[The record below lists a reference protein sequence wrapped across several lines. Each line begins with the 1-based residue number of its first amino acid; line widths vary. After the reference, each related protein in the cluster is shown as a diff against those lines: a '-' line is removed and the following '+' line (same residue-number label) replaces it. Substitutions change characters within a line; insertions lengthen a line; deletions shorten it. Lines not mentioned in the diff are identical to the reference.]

1 VICLLSP
8 ENIVF
13 RALFILILLLRIY
26 FMKIMHTKKRNLREH
41 WHYNYR
47 IRSEKLDNYYMR
59 RAIELS
65 KKAVGFV
72 NPNPLVGAV
81 IVKDNRII
89 GEGYHEY
96 FGGPHAEVNA
106 FANATEDVEGATMY
120 VTLEPCSHYG
130 KTPPC
135 ADAIV
140 KNKISKV
147 VIGMI
152 DPNPIVAGRG
162 IEILRS
168 NGIEVTTGVM
178 DTEIKKINEI
188 FIKYITLKEPFCIMK
203 TAMTLDG
210 KIATSTGDSMWI
222 SNEKSRAYVHEI
234 RHMVSGIMVGIGT
247 VLKDDPELTTRR
259 EGVIS
264 KNPIRIIIDST
275 AKVPLEAKVLNCNE
289 KTKTI
294 VVTTELA
301 KNSKIEAIKQKGAEV
316 IITPSKNNRVDLNY
330 LMRVLGK
337 MGIDSILLEGGST
350 LNYSALEAGVVDKV
364 ITFISPKIF
373 GGTSSKTPVGGQ
385 GVEHVKDSILL
396 TDTKVTRFNEDIMI
410 EGYLKKVIIN

>member
-1 VICLLSP
+1 MFMLLFK
-8 ENIVF
+8 VY
-13 RALFILILLLRIY
+13 FI
-26 FMKIMHTKKRNLREH
+26 KIMHTKKRNPRKH
-41 WHYNYR
+41 CYYNYS
-47 IRSEKLDNYYMR
+47 IRSDKLDNYYMG

-81 IVKDNRII
+81 IVKDNKII

-106 FANATEDVEGATMY
+106 FANATEDVSGATMY
-120 VTLEPCSHYG
+120 VTLEPCAHYG

-135 ADAIV
+135 ADAII

-147 VIGMI
+147 VIGMV
-152 DPNPIVAGRG
+152 DPNPKVSGLG

-168 NGIEVTTGVM
+168 NGIEVTTGIM
-178 DTEIKKINEI
+178 DKEIKKINEI
-188 FIKYITLKEPFCIMK
+188 FIKYITRKQPFCIMK

-210 KIATSTGDSMWI
+210 KIATANGDSMWI

-234 RHMVSGIMVGIGT
+234 RHMASGIMVGIGT

-275 AKVPLEAKVLNCNE
+275 VKVPLEAKVLNCNE

-294 VVTTELA
+294 IVTTELA
-301 KNSKIEAIKQKGAEV
+301 DKNKIEAIKEKGAEV
-316 IITPSKNNRVDLNY
+316 IITQSINSRVDLKY
-330 LMRVLGK
+330 LMRILGE
-337 MGIDSILLEGGST
+337 MGIDSILLEGGSI
-350 LNYSALEAGVVDKV
+350 LNYAALEAGVVDKV

-373 GGTSSKTPVGGQ
+373 GGASSKTPVGGK
-385 GVEHVKDSILL
+385 GVEYVKDSIVL
-396 TDTKVTRFNEDIMI
+396 TDTEISRFNEDIMI
-410 EGYLKKVIIN
+410 ESYIKKASIYKGSE

>member
-1 VICLLSP
+1 MK
-8 ENIVF
+8 
-13 RALFILILLLRIY
+13 RAL
-26 FMKIMHTKKRNLREH
+26 
-41 WHYNYR
+41 
-47 IRSEKLDNYYMR
+47 
-59 RAIELS
+59 ELS
-65 KKAVGFV
+65 KRGVGSV
-72 NPNPLVGAV
+72 SPNPLVGAV

-96 FGGPHAEVNA
+96 FGGPHAEINA
-106 FANATEDVEGATMY
+106 FKNTKEDVEGATMY

-147 VIGMI
+147 VIGMV

-168 NGIEVTTGVM
+168 SGIEVVVGILEK
-178 DTEIKKINEI
+178 DIRKINEI
-188 FIKYITLKEPFCIMK
+188 FIKYISEKQPFCIMK

-210 KIATSTGDSMWI
+210 KIATSIGDSKWI
-222 SNEKSRAYVHEI
+222 SNEESRKYVHEL
-234 RHMVSGIMVGIGT
+234 RHRVTGIMVGIGT

-259 EGVIS
+259 EGKINI
-264 KNPIRIIIDST
+264 NPIRIIIDST
-275 AKVPLEAKVLNCNE
+275 ARIPLEAKVLKCDE

-294 VVTTELA
+294 VVTTKSADEG
-301 KNSKIEAIKQKGAEV
+301 KVEAIRQKGAQV
-316 IITPSKNNRVDLNY
+316 IVTPSKNNRVDLGY
-330 LMRVLGK
+330 LMKSLGD

-350 LNYSALEAGVVDKV
+350 LNYSALEEGIVDKV

-373 GGTSSKTPVGGQ
+373 GGTSGKTPIGGE
-385 GVEHVKDSILL
+385 GVKYVKDSILL
-396 TDTKVTRFNEDIMI
+396 RNIEVSRFNEDIMI
-410 EGYLKKVIIN
+410 EGYIRKDDR

>member
-1 VICLLSP
+1 
-8 ENIVF
+8 
-13 RALFILILLLRIY
+13 
-26 FMKIMHTKKRNLREH
+26 M
-41 WHYNYR
+41 
-47 IRSEKLDNYYMR
+47 DNYYMK
-59 RAIELS
+59 RALELS

-106 FANATEDVEGATMY
+106 FANAKENAFKNAACDVEGATMY

-152 DPNPIVAGRG
+152 DPNPLVAGRG
-162 IEILRS
+162 IEILRK
-168 NGIEVTTGVM
+168 NGIEVITGIM
-178 DTEIKKINEI
+178 DTEIMKTNEI
-188 FIKYITLKEPFCIMK
+188 FIKYITEKQPFCIMK

-210 KIATSTGDSMWI
+210 KIATSTGDSKWI
-222 SNEKSRAYVHEI
+222 SNEKSRAYVHEL
-234 RHMVSGIMVGIGT
+234 RQMVTGIMVGIGT

-259 EGVIS
+259 EGLLS
-264 KNPIRIIIDST
+264 LNPTRIIIDSR
-275 AKVPLEAKVLNCNE
+275 ARIPLEAKVLKCDE

-294 VVTTELA
+294 IVTTEFA
-301 KNSKIEAIKQKGAEV
+301 DKSKIEAIKQKGAEV
-316 IITPSKNNRVDLNY
+316 IVTQSKNNWVDLKH
-330 LMRVLGK
+330 LMTVLGE

-350 LNYSALEAGVVDKV
+350 LNYSAIEAGVVDKI
-364 ITFISPKIF
+364 ITFIAPQIF
-373 GGTSSKTPVGGQ
+373 GGTSGKTSVGGK
-385 GVEHVKDSILL
+385 GIEYVKDSIKLL
-396 TDTKVTRFNEDIMI
+396 DTEVTKFDEDIMI
-410 EGYLKKVIIN
+410 EGYIKKV